1 MSVTRVSESTLPTRR
16 GTFRVVA
23 YRDSS
28 GSEHLALVAGA
39 NGASDGEATPLRFD
53 TTEPVLV
60 RIHSEC
66 LTGDTFASQRCDCEQ
81 QLHDALEKV
90 QRAGTGA
97 VLYLRGHEGRGI
109 GLAAKISAY
118 QLQDRGLDTCDANT
132 ELGFPVDA
140 RSFEVAADM
149 LEDLGVGAVRLI
161 TNNPEKVQSLE
172 RAGLRVVERVPAL
185 SAPTEFNARYLRTK
199 QERMGHRFD
208 TGETGDSGD
217 PEDPGT
223 PAAPRD

>member
-23 YRDSS
+23 YRDST
-28 GSEHLALVAGA
+28 GAEHLALVAGA
-39 NGASDGEATPLRFD
+39 ATPADGDAAPLRLNATD
-53 TTEPVLV
+53 PVLV

-90 QRAGTGA
+90 QQAGTGA

-118 QLQDRGLDTCDANT
+118 QLQDRGLDTCDANL

-149 LEDLGVGAVRLI
+149 LEDLGVGSVRLI
-161 TNNPEKVQSLE
+161 TNNPEKVGSLE

-185 SAPTEFNARYLRTK
+185 SAPTPFNERYLRTK

-208 TGETGDSGD
+208 AEDGEDRD
-217 PEDPGT
+217 T
-223 PAAPRD
+223 PAAPQD